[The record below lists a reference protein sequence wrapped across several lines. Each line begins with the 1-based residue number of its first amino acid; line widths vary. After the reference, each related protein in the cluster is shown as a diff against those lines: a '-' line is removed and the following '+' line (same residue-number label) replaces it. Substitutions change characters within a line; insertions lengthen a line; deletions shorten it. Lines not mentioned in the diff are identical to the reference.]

1 MRDHEVMLHVG
12 FCYKDVLL
20 AANSDVSLQQG
31 AEEDNDRAINLF
43 LSFDVLGTPEVYIR
57 FMFSRVV
64 FQPTLQDKGRLRKGS
79 D

>member
-1 MRDHEVMLHVG
+1 MRDHEVVLHVG

-43 LSFDVLGTPEVYIR
+43 VAFDVLGTPEVYI
-57 FMFSRVV
+57 
-64 FQPTLQDKGRLRKGS
+64 
-79 D
+79 